1 MKAEDGTAEGAPQG
15 TQGDG
20 EEKKPLI
27 EYPTVYTFKVMGRQ
41 ESAGPAGFAAY
52 VRELFR
58 SLMGSEISPDSI
70 QEQPSSKGKYVSV
83 SVSVYLLSEEHR
95 RAIYARLRQEQQE
108 QRVVYYL

>member
-1 MKAEDGTAEGAPQG
+1 MKADGLGDGATQG
-15 TQGDG
+15 TQGEG

-41 ESAGPAGFAAY
+41 EPGGFDQY

-58 SLMGSEISPDSI
+58 TLMGTEISPDSI
-70 QEQPSSKGKYVSV
+70 REQPSSKGTYVSV

-95 RAIYARLRQEQQE
+95 RSIYARLRQEQ
-108 QRVVYYL
+108 RVVYYL

>member
-1 MKAEDGTAEGAPQG
+1 MS
-15 TQGDG
+15 GDG
-20 EEKKPLI
+20 KGGVLASNPGSGQEQKPLI

-41 ESAGPAGFAAY
+41 ESGFLEY

-58 SLMGSEISPDSI
+58 TFMGTEISPDSI
-70 QEQPSSKGKYVSV
+70 REQPSSKGTYVSV

-95 RAIYARLRQEQQE
+95 RSIYARLREE

>member
-1 MKAEDGTAEGAPQG
+1 MKADGMGDGATQG

-41 ESAGPAGFAAY
+41 EPGGFVQY

-58 SLMGSEISPDSI
+58 TLMGTEISPDSI
-70 QEQPSSKGKYVSV
+70 REQPSSKGTYVSV

-95 RAIYARLRQEQQE
+95 RSIYARLRQEP
-108 QRVVYYL
+108 RVVYYL